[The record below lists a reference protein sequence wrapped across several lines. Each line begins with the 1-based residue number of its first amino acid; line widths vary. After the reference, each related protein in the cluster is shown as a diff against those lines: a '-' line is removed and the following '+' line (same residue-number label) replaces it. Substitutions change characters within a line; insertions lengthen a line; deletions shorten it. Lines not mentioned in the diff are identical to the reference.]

1 LTEEASENQR
11 SRSMACR
18 YLPLCIY
25 RPPDHQTTSYVN
37 GLSPRRFRKVGLE
50 SSNKAV
56 RSLAFS
62 RRWMEPSATAY
73 RHMSRHGFEP
83 SLLIALADHLH
94 HTFRSQHSLTLSQS
108 KFYYLSKKAES
119 ICFGF
124 QTFQPLTSKTRAINV
139 SWFQHYR
146 SHSFKSNGRGS

>member
-1 LTEEASENQR
+1 
-11 SRSMACR
+11 
-18 YLPLCIY
+18 
-25 RPPDHQTTSYVN
+25 
-37 GLSPRRFRKVGLE
+37 
-50 SSNKAV
+50 
-56 RSLAFS
+56 
-62 RRWMEPSATAY
+62 MEPSATAY

-83 SLLIALADHLH
+83 GLLIALADHLH

-108 KFYYLSKKAES
+108 KFYYLSIKAES

-146 SHSFKSNGRGS
+146 SHSFKSNGRGSQGNKWSSMGNRKIRRHVAFRIAPQERKFRNGNAGSKYNLPIDTSRVWLQDELTSGPVVNSLNG